1 MDKLKIFNEFLDRDE
16 AYETLNYFSR
26 NFNKGWD
33 PWVAEVQS
41 PTGYVPGNAFWRMKL
56 SDEKLFSERILKK
69 IESKTNKRFT
79 LLDVYANGQTNGQD
93 GSWHVDDS
101 QDGTYTFLLY
111 MTYNPIIE
119 STNYNTIGGYTGF
132 SINGLIINV
141 EPFTNRG
148 VLFRS
153 NIIHRGLAPQKP
165 NIFRISIAYKLKEIT

>member
-1 MDKLKIFNEFLDRDE
+1 MDKLKIFNEFLDRGE
-16 AYETLNYFSR
+16 AYETLEYF
-26 NFNKGWD
+26 NEGFNKGW
-33 PWVAEVQS
+33 QF
-41 PTGYVPGNAFWRMKL
+41 TGYSQAPSRRPTFWHMKL
-56 SDEKLFSERILKK
+56 SDEKLFNERIFKK

-93 GSWHVDDS
+93 GSWHVDDI